1 MKRQM
6 QGVIVLLL
14 AILLTLAFRFS
25 DRKWVGDFSDLTWS
39 TLFLLLGAGGA
50 VWGLLPEKKK

>member
-6 QGVIVLLL
+6 QGITVLLL
-14 AILLTLAFRFS
+14 AILLTLTFRFS
-25 DRKWVGDFSDLTWS
+25 DWKWVGDLTWS

-50 VWGLLPEKKK
+50 VWGLLPEKKQ